1 MLYIVTLLP
10 PIIFVLLLVWLDSF
24 SLVKTSLLVSSFV
37 WGCFS
42 VAVAYLCITI
52 IGKWSDNLFAAPI
65 IEEGIKGMGIVILI
79 RMRKCA
85 FFIDAAIYGAA
96 IGAGFSFIENIVYIY
111 YNPDMLLGTMLIRG
125 FGTAIMHCGCVI
137 STATLLSWYAG
148 SKNHFTI
155 LYCIAPIPAIVF
167 HTIYNAVTIQPIL
180 LLLVTIVSISLWTIL
195 LFSYNEKSIGKWM
208 DDELSAEV
216 TMLTALKQ
224 GHFSAS
230 KTGQYMLSIKE
241 QFAPECYFDM
251 FCYVRLYYELSL
263 ASKTNMMRAEA
274 GFPVIKNKDD
284 ADKVNEFYILRKRI
298 GKTAV
303 IALSPII
310 KSDQLASW
318 KINSMA

>member
-1 MLYIVTLLP
+1 MEV
-10 PIIFVLLLVWLDSF
+10 
-24 SLVKTSLLVSSFV
+24 
-37 WGCFS
+37 
-42 VAVAYLCITI
+42 
-52 IGKWSDNLFAAPI
+52 
-65 IEEGIKGMGIVILI
+65 
-79 RMRKCA
+79 
-85 FFIDAAIYGAA
+85 
-96 IGAGFSFIENIVYIY
+96 
-111 YNPDMLLGTMLIRG
+111 
-125 FGTAIMHCGCVI
+125 
-137 STATLLSWYAG
+137 
-148 SKNHFTI
+148 
-155 LYCIAPIPAIVF
+155 
-167 HTIYNAVTIQPIL
+167 
-180 LLLVTIVSISLWTIL
+180 
-195 LFSYNEKSIGKWM
+195 
-208 DDELSAEV
+208 EV